1 MSWFGEAS
9 KRRKWLVAVSGG
21 ADSVA
26 LLHLLLREGF
36 RNLVV
41 CHVDHRLR
49 GRASTGDAAFV
60 KRLADRLGLPGETA
74 RVDVRRLAEE
84 RRESLETAARNA
96 RHEFFRECAARHRCN
111 RVLLAHHA
119 DDQAE
124 TILWNLLRG
133 SHGPKGMKEI
143 QEVKGLE
150 FHRPLLGW
158 RRKQL
163 REWLSSNQLKWRED
177 ATNDE
182 PLAVRNRLRNEV
194 FPLLDEIG
202 GRDGVGSFIRLLE
215 DFAEISSV
223 TEFALKQVDILD
235 PQNRVHLL
243 QFKKLPPAL
252 QGEVLARYLV
262 QHGIAPSRDL
272 LKRSLEM
279 IDGSAS
285 SVNLPGGKRLRR
297 RAGRLFVE

>member
-1 MSWFGEAS
+1 MSWFVEAS
-9 KRRKWLVAVSGG
+9 KRRKWLVGVSGG

-26 LLHLLLREGF
+26 LLHLLVREGF

-41 CHVDHRLR
+41 CHIDHRLR
-49 GRASTGDAAFV
+49 GSASTGDATFV
-60 KRLADRLGLPGETA
+60 KRLADRLGLPCEVG
-74 RVDVRRLAEE
+74 RVDVRRMAEE

-96 RHEFFRECAARHRCN
+96 RHGFFRECAARHRCK
-111 RVLLAHHA
+111 RVILAHHG

-133 SHGPKGMKEI
+133 SYGPKGMKEI
-143 QEVKGLE
+143 QFINGLD

-158 RRKQL
+158 RRNQL
-163 REWLSSNQLKWRED
+163 REWLSSNRLKWRED

-202 GRDGVGSFIRLLE
+202 GRDSVGSFVRLMA
-215 DFAEISSV
+215 DFTEISTV
-223 TEFALKQVDILD
+223 IDFALKQVDVID
-235 PQNRVHLL
+235 PQKRLHLPQL
-243 QFKKLPPAL
+243 RMLPPFL
-252 QGEVLARYLV
+252 QREAVARYLSRNE
-262 QHGIAPSRDL
+262 IPLSRDL
-272 LKRSLEM
+272 LNQSLEM
-279 IDGSAS
+279 IDGLPS
-285 SVNLPGGKRLRR
+285 SINLPGGKRLRR